1 MARWGTL
8 HQSVP
13 KEREL
18 PKRISSTPTFKKYK
32 KKSMM
37 KSTSTKAKENS
48 CVQKRERE
56 VLSTRFGSNL
66 IAQSK
71 V

>member
-1 MARWGTL
+1 VARWGTL

-18 PKRISSTPTFKKYK
+18 PKRISSTLTFKKYQK
-32 KKSMM
+32 KGIM
-37 KSTSTKAKENS
+37 KLTSTKVKENS

-56 VLSTRFGSNL
+56 VLSTRTGSYL
-66 IAQSK
+66 TAQSK

>member
-1 MARWGTL
+1 
-8 HQSVP
+8 
-13 KEREL
+13 
-18 PKRISSTPTFKKYK
+18 
-32 KKSMM
+32 MM